1 MSKLTKAKLELFWW
15 KVLMIGFMLEGG
27 MCFLRHWYLATF
39 LLEMF
44 GLVALEAVIESAN
57 RIQAIKRNQFNAY

>member
-1 MSKLTKAKLELFWW
+1 
-15 KVLMIGFMLEGG
+15 MIGFMLEGG